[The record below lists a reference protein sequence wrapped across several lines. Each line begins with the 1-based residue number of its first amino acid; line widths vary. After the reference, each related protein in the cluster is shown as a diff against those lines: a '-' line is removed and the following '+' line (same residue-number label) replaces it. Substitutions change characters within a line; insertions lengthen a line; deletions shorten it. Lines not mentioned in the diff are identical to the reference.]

1 MKLHAGAWSFGPWT
15 PIKAETPRRCVD
27 LHNLATRSGLDVL
40 EIDDADD
47 ILHTADDWRRSS
59 EGLRRAIEAVERF
72 AARLT

>member
-1 MKLHAGAWSFGPWT
+1 MN
-15 PIKAETPRRCVD
+15 V
-27 LHNLATRSGLDVL
+27 ATRSGLDVL